1 MNSVSVAAAAQTL
14 VERVATNVGAEL
26 CSMLDMVAQE
36 LAECVRLYG
45 LDSRTETY
53 RPIAA
58 EDLRGAHFEGGAA
71 VLRSPDGATFTLMTV
86 HRADFA
92 AYLAKLDQMDSGTFV
107 SSSSSGAAATVR
119 SPARQ

>member
-14 VERVATNVGAEL
+14 VERVATNVGDEL
-26 CSMLDMVAQE
+26 GSMLDMVAQE
-36 LAECVRLYG
+36 LAECVRIYG
-45 LDSRTETY
+45 LDSRTGTY

-71 VLRSPDGATFTLMTV
+71 VLTTPDGATFTLMTV

-92 AYLAKLDQMDSGTFV
+92 AYLATLDQMDA
-107 SSSSSGAAATVR
+107 GAWDADKASAA
-119 SPARQ
+119 